1 MNKYSKIYLDKLAS
15 INFGASYEDGKP
27 SLLAILME
35 KIRMKSLP
43 DRLQTVVPSALVG
56 AGLGGVG
63 SSLIEASKSDELQ
76 ERDKMEGKS
85 PSKNIINSILGG
97 ALTGATGGVMYT
109 AGRDSTLL

>member
-15 INFGASYEDGKP
+15 ISFGASYEDGKP
-27 SLLAILME
+27 SLLATLME

-43 DRLQTVVPSALVG
+43 DRLQMVVPSALVG
-56 AGLGGVG
+56 AGLSGVG

-97 ALTGATGGVMYT
+97 ALGGATGGVMYT